1 MANWTIG
8 EADRFQ
14 LFSFLGVFADDDG
27 ADGG

>member
-1 MANWTIG
+1 MANWWTID
-8 EADRFQ
+8 EDRFQ